1 MPVSKS
7 FPNTAD
13 VGIVGGGQL
22 ARMTAERAAK
32 LGVTVAVL
40 DPARSCPAAAF
51 AMEHVHGAFD
61 DARALRRLVERCRVT
76 TLDIEKAD
84 AVELGRLESQGHRI
98 LPRPSVLATIQDKLE
113 QRRFLADRG
122 LPVPRFADLPD
133 PSLDAMRRFGFP
145 LVQKLRRGGYDGRG
159 VAMVSEPSDWTR
171 RLRGPS
177 MVEERIAIDRE
188 LAVLVARGLDGETA
202 TYPVVELFAD
212 GSTHVLDALVFPAN
226 LEKTVARRARSLAR
240 RAVEALDGV
249 GIFAVELFLDTAG
262 KVWINEIS
270 PRPHNAGHV
279 TIEAA
284 ATCQFEQH
292 LRAIL
297 GLPLGD
303 TGVVR
308 PAAMVN
314 LLGPDGLEGPARIEG
329 LVEALEIPGVRLH
342 LYGKATVRP
351 GRKMGH
357 LTALHDDPR
366 RALDRVRRARARI
379 RFAARGEV
387 AA

>member
-1 MPVSKS
+1 MPISKS
-7 FPNTAD
+7 FRAVAD

-32 LGVTVAVL
+32 LGVSVAVL
-40 DPARSCPAAAF
+40 DPAADCPAAAF
-51 AMEHVHGAFD
+51 AVEHVRGAFD
-61 DARALRRLVERCRVT
+61 DPRSLRRLVERCDLT

-84 AVELGRLESQGHRI
+84 AAELARLEDLGHRI
-98 LPRPSVLATIQDKLE
+98 LPRPAVLATIQDKLT
-113 QRRFLADRG
+113 QRRFLAEHG

-133 PSLDAMRRFGFP
+133 ASLESMLRFGFP
-145 LVQKLRRGGYDGRG
+145 LVQKVRRGGYDGRG
-159 VAMVSEPSDWTR
+159 VAVLRDRSDWSQ
-171 RLRGPS
+171 RLHGPS
-177 MVEERIAIDRE
+177 MVEERVSIDRE
-188 LAVLVARGLDGETA
+188 LAVLVARGLEGEID
-202 TYPVVELFAD
+202 TYPVVELFPD
-212 GSTHVLDALVFPAN
+212 PSTHVLDALVFPAD
-226 LEKTVARRARSLAR
+226 LEETTARDARRLAE
-240 RAVEALDGV
+240 RAIEALDGV

-262 KVWINEIS
+262 KLWINEIS

-308 PAAMVN
+308 PAAMAN
-314 LLGPDGLEGPARIEG
+314 LLGPDGVEGPARIDG
-329 LVEALEIPGVRLH
+329 LDDALEVPGVRLH

-357 LTALHDDPR
+357 LTALDDDPS
-366 RALDRVRRARARI
+366 RALARVREARARI
-379 RFAARGEV
+379 RFTTRDEV